1 MGAWR
6 SYCSREKEHQD
17 GGSVD
22 RMQQLLVH
30 GGATAAERK
39 NIRTEGLETG
49 CNSYWCMEE
58 LLQQRERI

>member
-6 SYCSREKEHQD
+6 SSCRREKEHED

-22 RMQQLLVH
+22 RVQQLWVH

-39 NIRTEGLETG
+39 NIRTEVL
-49 CNSYWCMEE
+49 
-58 LLQQRERI
+58 